1 MKNYSVIL
9 IMLILAC
16 LIITAMMM
24 EPWGGGLPLTPTS
37 PPEILPTITRTQK
50 NYPTWSPTETPDP
63 YPDPNIPVSSYGDI
77 VRNPGT
83 PWPYTA
89 VALP

>member
-37 PPEILPTITRTQK
+37 PPEILPTITRTPKQ
-50 NYPTWSPTETPDP
+50 YPSMTPNP
-63 YPDPNIPVSSYGDI
+63 YPAPIEIEV
-77 VRNPGT
+77 
-83 PWPYTA
+83 TA
-89 VALP
+89 VAYP